1 MGHKYLSQE
10 LKQSLIRK
18 TPRKVRGYK
27 NEFVFK
33 YKHLIESFTREDFLL
48 YEKMNKICAGGLGR
62 TKEYFLSQC
71 VQRGITGPVLE
82 MAKIKSEDLYA
93 HQKLRQVV
101 RHRWTD
107 MIVYKKK
114 IVNENPDKFWTHMAR
129 YIQKRCKDDN
139 FELYS
144 DWQGPEG
151 IPVLVEF
158 LKNLY
163 EKQKHQCAISNEN
176 MILEIGSKDKKQNKA
191 SPDRK
196 NSNKGYTPDNIWLV
210 TWWVNNMKMDMS
222 LITFWSRI
230 RTLYTARYP
239 ITTLMDNHAT

>member
-1 MGHKYLSQE
+1 MGYKSLPQK

-18 TPRKVRGYK
+18 TPREVRGYK
-27 NEFVFK
+27 SE
-33 YKHLIESFTREDFLL
+33 LIFQYNDLLESFTYDDFVL
-48 YEKMNKICAGGLGR
+48 YEKMNRLCAGGMGR

-71 VQRGITGPVLE
+71 IQRGITGPVLE
-82 MAKIKSEDLYA
+82 MAKVKAENLYV
-93 HQKLRQVV
+93 HQRLRQVI

-107 MIVYKKK
+107 MCVYKKK
-114 IVNENPDKFWTHMAR
+114 VVNQDPDKFWTVMAR
-129 YIQKRCKDDN
+129 HIQRRCITEN
-139 FELYS
+139 FELHPEWS
-144 DWQGPEG
+144 GAEG

-163 EKQKHQCAISNEN
+163 EKQKHQCAISNEKL
-176 MILEIGSKDKKQNKA
+176 ILEIGSKDKKQNKA

-222 LITFWSRI
+222 MLTFWRRI
-230 RTLYTARYP
+230 KTLHEARHP
-239 ITTLMDNHAT
+239 VIQKDNYEP